1 MQNFSSPAYSSYTGT
16 RERKRERERETERER
31 ERERHTHRQ
40 TDRQRDRH
48 TETERE
54 EQRQTDRQLIFNA
67 HSTMPLTIDQ
77 RGGER
82 VRLGH
87 IEIS

>member
-16 RERKRERERETERER
+16 RERKRERETETETDRHRDRETDTQTEREG
-31 ERERHTHRQ
+31 
-40 TDRQRDRH
+40 
-48 TETERE
+48 
-54 EQRQTDRQLIFNA
+54 QRQTDRQLIFNA

-82 VRLGH
+82 ARLGH